1 MLGHGA
7 EEHRQF
13 PEKLTLVNFCGIWE
27 KNALSVTKVSRPRN
41 NQNPILNHFNNF
53 KRRRIEI
60 VYRQVTFQIVNRAIS
75 LSPVENPPNKGFEK
89 EHFLSGSS

>member
-13 PEKLTLVNFCGIWE
+13 PEKLSLVNFCGIWE
-27 KNALSVTKVSRPRN
+27 KNALSVTKVSWPRN
-41 NQNPILNHFNNF
+41 NQNPILNNFNNF

-60 VYRQVTFQIVNRAIS
+60 VYRQVTFQVVDQTIF
-75 LSPVENPPNKGFEK
+75 LSPVENPP
-89 EHFLSGSS
+89 